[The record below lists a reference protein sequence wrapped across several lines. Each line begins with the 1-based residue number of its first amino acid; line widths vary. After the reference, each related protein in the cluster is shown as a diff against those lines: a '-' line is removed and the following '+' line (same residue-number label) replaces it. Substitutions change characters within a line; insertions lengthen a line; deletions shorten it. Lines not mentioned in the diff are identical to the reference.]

1 MNRLILASA
10 SPRRRELLAQIGVRV
25 DVAPA
30 DIDEHEYPNETAAEY
45 VKRLAEEKA
54 KVGFECGDGRPALGS
69 DTTVVVDDQILG
81 KPLDFNEAQRMLKQL
96 SGRWHQVI
104 TAVAIHSHS
113 FVESRVVVTDV
124 EFRAL
129 SETEIAQYWESGEP
143 TDKAG
148 GYGIQGLGAVF
159 VKRIEG
165 SYSSVVGL
173 PLCETAE
180 LLAQAGVSVWQTLR
194 D

>member
-54 KVGFECGDGRPALGS
+54 KVGFERGDGRPALGS

-96 SGRWHQVI
+96 SGRSHQVI

-180 LLAQAGVSVWQTLR
+180 LLAQAGVPVWQTLR